1 MPYVGSRLPFQVM
14 AKVTIY
20 SSDFCGYCR
29 AAKRL
34 FESKGIPYEEID
46 LSGDDAG
53 RDALRVR
60 TGRTSVPQI
69 FVGEVHVGGFD
80 DLRALDLKGGLQP
93 LLDA

>member
-1 MPYVGSRLPFQVM
+1 M

-34 FESKGIPYEEID
+34 FDSRGIPYDEID

-53 RDALRVR
+53 REALRAR

-69 FVGEVHVGGFD
+69 FVGDVHVGGFD
-80 DLRALDLKGGLQP
+80 DLRALDQKGGLEP
-93 LLDA
+93 LLRA